1 MDSALRDNVLAT
13 FSLCR
18 SDSGP
23 LWPQCRG
30 KQQTQGPGPVCQMLS
45 GHIERRRSFSVL
57 GSSKILS
64 FHATLPLLESDQGNN
79 MHKPQRKKQHFSTTS
94 LLATTGAFEN
104 ESKALLG
111 RTIVCGEVKTWKDRS
126 VLPHYE

>member
-1 MDSALRDNVLAT
+1 MSLPCSASAGQTLALCGHNVGVSSKLR
-13 FSLCR
+13 
-18 SDSGP
+18 
-23 LWPQCRG
+23 
-30 KQQTQGPGPVCQMLS
+30 GPGPVCQTLS
-45 GHIERRRSFSVL
+45 GHTERRRSFSVL

-64 FHATLPLLESDQGNN
+64 FHATLPLLESDQGDN

-111 RTIVCGEVKTWKDRS
+111 RTIVCGEVKTWNDRS